1 MDNNTVVRTERGLS
15 VAGTRITVYQI
26 IDCIKD
32 DWSPSLIRKWLDI
45 SDKQIADV
53 MEYISVYRD
62 EIEAEYQS
70 VLREAEE
77 NRKFWEDY
85 NRERF
90 AYIASLPPK
99 PGREAVRLKILA
111 KKAELGMI

>member
-1 MDNNTVVRTERGLS
+1 MNNKTVVKTERGLS
-15 VAGTRITVYQI
+15 VAGTRITLYQI

-53 MEYISVYRD
+53 MEYISVHRD

-77 NRKFWEDY
+77 NRKYWEDY
-85 NRERF
+85 NKERF
-90 AYIASLPPK
+90 AHIASLPPK